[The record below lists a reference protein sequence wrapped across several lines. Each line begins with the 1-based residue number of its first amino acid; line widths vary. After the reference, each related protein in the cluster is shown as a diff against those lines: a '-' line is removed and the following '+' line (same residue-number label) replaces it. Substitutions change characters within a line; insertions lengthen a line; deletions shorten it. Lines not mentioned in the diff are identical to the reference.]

1 GNGRVTA
8 PAVPTTWSAEENL
21 RWRTPL
27 PGSGASSPIVTA
39 DRVYLTAYTGYGVD
53 RDEPGDPG
61 DLARHL
67 LAFDRATGRELWRA
81 SVPGVEG
88 EDVYK
93 GFITQHGYASSTPT
107 TDGER
112 VYVLFGKAGLH
123 AYDLDGELAWK
134 TDLGQMSDPAKWGDA
149 TSPIVVEGTVVVD
162 AGVLGHHLVGVDGET
177 GEIRWRIEDD
187 GLTNSWTTPT
197 VVEDEDGPLVLF
209 SVPKRIIA
217 VEPGSGEIVWEVE
230 SPLDDSTCASI
241 VTADGKGY
249 VMGTRRGRGMAFD
262 CTPEPGGGD
271 RVLWKRNIRSGI
283 CTPILVG
290 GGMYWCTGGILMGA
304 DVETG
309 DYLYRERLP
318 RLDGPTGGFPNADY
332 SSPVAVGDL
341 IVQFTRSGESY
352 VVRAG
357 EEFDLVAH
365 NPAFDGDESAFSSSP
380 AVSNGELFVRS
391 EAFLY
396 CISAPL

>member
-1 GNGRVTA
+1 
-8 PAVPTTWSAEENL
+8 
-21 RWRTPL
+21 
-27 PGSGASSPIVTA
+27 
-39 DRVYLTAYTGYGVD
+39 
-53 RDEPGDPG
+53 
-61 DLARHL
+61 
-67 LAFDRATGRELWRA
+67 
-81 SVPGVEG
+81 
-88 EDVYK
+88 
-93 GFITQHGYASSTPT
+93 
-107 TDGER
+107 
-112 VYVLFGKAGLH
+112 
-123 AYDLDGELAWK
+123 
-134 TDLGQMSDPAKWGDA
+134 
-149 TSPIVVEGTVVVD
+149 
-162 AGVLGHHLVGVDGET
+162 
-177 GEIRWRIEDD
+177 
-187 GLTNSWTTPT
+187 
-197 VVEDEDGPLVLF
+197 
-209 SVPKRIIA
+209 
-217 VEPGSGEIVWEVE
+217 
-230 SPLDDSTCASI
+230 PLDDSTCASI